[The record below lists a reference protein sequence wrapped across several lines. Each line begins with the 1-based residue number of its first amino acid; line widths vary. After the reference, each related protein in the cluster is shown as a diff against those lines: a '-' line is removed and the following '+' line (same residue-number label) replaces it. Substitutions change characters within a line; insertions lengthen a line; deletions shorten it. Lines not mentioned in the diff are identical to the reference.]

1 MTWSPGFRLVTPAPT
16 SSTTPAPSWPRIEG
30 NRPSGS
36 APDRVKASVWQMPV
50 ARISTSTSPALGPSR
65 SSSTISSGFLA
76 SKATAARVFMSRPP
90 GGFRAPCHRHRPSP
104 MLNSKGRAV
113 TENNWLEGRHALI
126 TGGGT
131 GIGAAAAAHL
141 HAAGAKITVTGRR
154 REPLDAIASMVSG
167 TAVQADVTDRDQ
179 IARAFDEAR
188 AANGPIEMLIV
199 NAGIAESAPFHKMT
213 RDSWDRIIAVNLTAA
228 FECAQAALPDLLAS
242 ENGRLVFVASVASL
256 RGVPY
261 AAHYAASKHGL
272 LGLMRSLA
280 AEYAKSNLTVNA
292 VCPGYVD
299 TPMTNQSI
307 ARVSQIT
314 GRSEDQARAA
324 ITNMNASGRLG
335 DPDGIGTMILTLCL
349 PQSRDV
355 NGAAVTID
363 GGTSA

>member
-1 MTWSPGFRLVTPAPT
+1 M
-16 SSTTPAPSWPRIEG
+16 EG
-30 NRPSGS
+30 
-36 APDRVKASVWQMPV
+36 KW
-50 ARISTSTSPALGPSR
+50 
-65 SSSTISSGFLA
+65 F
-76 SKATAARVFMSRPP
+76 
-90 GGFRAPCHRHRPSP
+90 
-104 MLNSKGRAV
+104 
-113 TENNWLEGRHALI
+113 EGRHALI

-141 HAAGAKITVTGRR
+141 HAAGANVSLLGRR
-154 REPLDAIASMVSG
+154 LEPLQQTAEGLGGYAVSC
-167 TAVQADVTDRDQ
+167 DVTELDQ
-179 IARAFDEAR
+179 IAKAFDEAR
-188 AANGPIEMLIV
+188 TVNGPIEVLIV

-213 RDSWDRIIAVNLTAA
+213 RESWDRIIATNLTAA
-228 FECAQAALPDLLAS
+228 FDCARCAIGDLLKS

-280 AEYAKSNLTVNA
+280 AEYAKTNLTVNA

-299 TPMTNQSI
+299 TPMTDQSV
-307 ARVSQIT
+307 ARVSQVT
-314 GRSEDQARAA
+314 GRSEEESRGV
-324 ITNMNASGRLG
+324 ITNQNASGRLVQ
-335 DPDGIGTMILTLCL
+335 PDAIATMILTLCL

>member
-1 MTWSPGFRLVTPAPT
+1 MT
-16 SSTTPAPSWPRIEG
+16 
-30 NRPSGS
+30 
-36 APDRVKASVWQMPV
+36 Q
-50 ARISTSTSPALGPSR
+50 
-65 SSSTISSGFLA
+65 
-76 SKATAARVFMSRPP
+76 
-90 GGFRAPCHRHRPSP
+90 
-104 MLNSKGRAV
+104 
-113 TENNWLEGRHALI
+113 NNWLEGRHALI

-131 GIGAAAAAHL
+131 GIGAAAATHL
-141 HAAGAKITVTGRR
+141 HAAGARISVTGRR
-154 REPLDAIASMVSG
+154 REPLDKIAAMVSG
-167 TAVQADVTDRDQ
+167 TAVQCDVTDPAQ

-188 AANGPIEMLIV
+188 AANGPIEMLVV

-213 RDSWDRIIAVNLTAA
+213 RDSWDRIIATNLTAA
-228 FECAQAALPDLLAS
+228 FECSQAAIGDLLKS

-299 TPMTNQSI
+299 TPMTDQSI
-307 ARVSQIT
+307 ARVSEIT
-314 GRSEDQARAA
+314 GRSEDQSRSA
-324 ITNMNASGRLG
+324 ITNMNASGRLV
-335 DPDGIGTMILTLCL
+335 DPDGIATMILTLCL

>member
-1 MTWSPGFRLVTPAPT
+1 MA
-16 SSTTPAPSWPRIEG
+16 
-30 NRPSGS
+30 
-36 APDRVKASVWQMPV
+36 D
-50 ARISTSTSPALGPSR
+50 
-65 SSSTISSGFLA
+65 
-76 SKATAARVFMSRPP
+76 
-90 GGFRAPCHRHRPSP
+90 
-104 MLNSKGRAV
+104 
-113 TENNWLEGRHALI
+113 NNWLEGRHALV

-131 GIGAAAAAHL
+131 GIGAAAATHL
-141 HAAGAKITVTGRR
+141 NAAGAKVSLLGRR
-154 REPLDAIASMVSG
+154 IEPLKALAESIGGAAI
-167 TAVQADVTDRDQ
+167 QCDVTDRAR
-179 IARAFDEAR
+179 IAQAFDEAR

-213 RDSWDRIIAVNLTAA
+213 RESWDKIIAVNLTAA
-228 FECAQAALPDLLAS
+228 FDCAQAALPDLMAS

-280 AEYAKSNLTVNA
+280 AEYAKTNLTVNA

-299 TPMTNQSI
+299 TPMTDQSI

-314 GRSEDQARAA
+314 GRSEQDSRSA
-324 ITNMNASGRLG
+324 ITNMNASGRLV